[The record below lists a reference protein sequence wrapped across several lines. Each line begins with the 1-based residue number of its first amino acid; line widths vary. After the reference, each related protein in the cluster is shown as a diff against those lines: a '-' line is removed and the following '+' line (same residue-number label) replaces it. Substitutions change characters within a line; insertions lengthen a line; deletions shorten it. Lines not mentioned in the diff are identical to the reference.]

1 MAGLYFDDY
10 DEGDV
15 FTTVGRTVTEA
26 DVTNFAGVSGDFN
39 QLHTDAMFASETGF
53 ESRIAHGLLVL
64 SMVTGLKQRL
74 GVFEGTVIAFLN
86 LTWNFKKPVFLGDTI
101 QARITIDKKKKTS
114 KADRGVVYQK
124 VEVSN
129 QRGEIVQDG
138 EHILMMKR
146 KTD

>member
-39 QLHTDAMFASETGF
+39 QLHTDEMFASETGF
-53 ESRIAHGLLVL
+53 ENRIAHGLLVL

-74 GVFEGTVIAFLN
+74 GVFEGTVIAFMN

-101 QARITIDKKKKTS
+101 QARISIDKKKTTS
-114 KADRGVVYQK
+114 KPDRGVVVQK

-146 KTD
+146 RVD